1 MAAFYASSPPPEK
14 PPPIAP
20 NKNSELNSPSQES
33 ASEKKS
39 SFIKRALKELTGGWG
54 HSQKVKGLR
63 PVVRP
68 YGRGGVGGMSSAKTL
83 SSSSSPQSTL
93 SESSVTDSS
102 LAQQQQQ
109 RHLQVPHPQG
119 LPPSR
124 DDTPF
129 QSQYGY
135 SDYDDTQSLA
145 SSIPAPRRTQRWIQ
159 QQAPLNSA
167 PMSPTSSNDPYGA
180 QSYVYGQHPSRLHD
194 VEEDD
199 DPATHMDDQFG
210 RLSVA
215 NSSVIR
221 DHQSVPGRSDPRSRL
236 VLHPSSSVSVGSRP
250 PVTAAREIAA
260 SYYGASSS
268 TSASRPPVDPFAAN
282 SYNSFLPPHHHL
294 PPSQPQSV
302 VDHYSAAHAQN
313 QAVHARSHLISA
325 QTQELQAQIENL
337 RESER
342 RARERLKALRRD
354 DNLPL
359 RKNTSSEDESPLDGR
374 PPPPRSATSP
384 IPPSRREGNISKP
397 GMDGSEILEG
407 PSSSMTPAR
416 PLVPPKALGYG
427 PMSREERAR
436 EEKERLRQRDRE
448 REEANAAYH
457 QQHDP
462 YATPANLYA
471 QQYQRG
477 APSYHPPPAS
487 TFSQSAY
494 PSHMQSHIPH
504 NPPPSMAST
513 SAPVQHFHHQQQQHP
528 PQPQPQPQP
537 QQPQAFANSA
547 QQQLIL
553 QLGALLIQQQQQLAA
568 LNASRPEG
576 SSGASPPASGLP
588 LPSPGGGALDL
599 SALLTLAAAAANL
612 DPAAAAAALAA
623 VQNANGPAQTQ
634 ALSTGLSSSPT
645 TRINQISPPQIP
657 VPPIPITSTTFS
669 DPKSQGGRLTPSSQ
683 STQPAMSGLSR
694 LKQDFAG
701 IISTTDTCH
710 RFRILIMG
718 KANSG
723 KTTILQ
729 KFMGTIDTL
738 TVNDKDGKML
748 DASMIEDP
756 ILMGGVHNIEFE
768 ITSQSNPYFVF
779 HDSRGLEA
787 GSSQEMEEIRKFI
800 DRRAQERELKDRLH
814 LIWYCIP
821 MDQHRVLSAA
831 ELAFFEQG
839 TGDVPVIAVFTK
851 WDGQILKSLAEI
863 LKDGKTRMTLRDAR
877 QEAHHHAKEVFE
889 KHYLPMILNMAN
901 PPATYVLLG
910 NMHKPDTICNEL
922 SERTTELM
930 ADFMLRN
937 SLLKAQS
944 TKR

>member
-1 MAAFYASSPPPEK
+1 MAAFYASSPPPQK
-14 PPPIAP
+14 APSIAP
-20 NKNSELNSPSQES
+20 TQNSELTSPSEDNS
-33 ASEKKS
+33 ASKKKS
-39 SFIKRALKELTGGWG
+39 SFMKRALKELAGGG
-54 HSQKVKGLR
+54 GNNPKVKGQ

-68 YGRGGVGGMSSAKTL
+68 YGRGGVGAKAKPSASSAKT
-83 SSSSSPQSTL
+83 SSSQSPPQSVSSPSNPPRSPT
-93 SESSVTDSS
+93 TDSS

-109 RHLQVPHPQG
+109 RHLQVPHPQS

-124 DDTPF
+124 DDTPS
-129 QSQYGY
+129 QSQYEY

-145 SSIPAPRRTQRWIQ
+145 SSIPAPRRTQQWIQ

-180 QSYVYGQHPSRLHD
+180 QSYAYGQHPSRLHD

-337 RESER
+337 REAER
-342 RARERLKALRRD
+342 RARERLEALRRD

-359 RKNTSSEDESPLDGR
+359 RKNTSPEDESPLDGR
-374 PPPPRSATSP
+374 PPPPPRSATSP
-384 IPPSRREGNISKP
+384 VPPSRREGNISRP

-416 PLVPPKALGYG
+416 PLAPPNALGYG

-477 APSYHPPPAS
+477 APSYHQPPAS

-513 SAPVQHFHHQQQQHP
+513 SAPVQHFHHHQPHP
-528 PQPQPQPQP
+528 SQPQPQP
-537 QQPQAFANSA
+537 QQPQAFADPA

-568 LNASRPEG
+568 LNASRPGG
-576 SSGASPPASGLP
+576 SSGASPPAPGLP
-588 LPSPGGGALDL
+588 LPSPGGGGLDL
-599 SALLTLAAAAANL
+599 SALLTLAAAAGNL
-612 DPAAAAAALAA
+612 NPAAAAALAA
-623 VQNANGPAQTQ
+623 AQNANRPAQTQ
-634 ALSTGLSSSPT
+634 QAPSAGPSSSPT
-645 TRINQISPPQIP
+645 TRTNQTSPPQIP
-657 VPPIPITSTTFS
+657 VPPIPITTTTSTTVS
-669 DPKSQGGRLTPSSQ
+669 VPTSQGDRPTPPSQ
-683 STQPAMSGLSR
+683 STTPIIKRKVSSGTPITNTYNRDAGNPPQLPQPEFGREFSLTSSGARNANQNLDVPSNPHNVGGGGSPASAVSSLNTTGSTNSNSNSPLTNTNLSNSAAAIPRRPNVSPSMLPTSPTGTNSTISNPSASGL
-694 LKQDFAG
+694 
-701 IISTTDTCH
+701 
-710 RFRILIMG
+710 
-718 KANSG
+718 
-723 KTTILQ
+723 
-729 KFMGTIDTL
+729 
-738 TVNDKDGKML
+738 
-748 DASMIEDP
+748 
-756 ILMGGVHNIEFE
+756 GVAHL
-768 ITSQSNPYFVF
+768 S
-779 HDSRGLEA
+779 
-787 GSSQEMEEIRKFI
+787 
-800 DRRAQERELKDRLH
+800 RELENMGLRNEDL
-814 LIWYCIP
+814 
-821 MDQHRVLSAA
+821 DV
-831 ELAFFEQG
+831 G
-839 TGDVPVIAVFTK
+839 TG
-851 WDGQILKSLAEI
+851 S
-863 LKDGKTRMTLRDAR
+863 
-877 QEAHHHAKEVFE
+877 EVGA
-889 KHYLPMILNMAN
+889 IS
-901 PPATYVLLG
+901 PPPPYVRATG
-910 NMHKPDTICNEL
+910 GI
-922 SERTTELM
+922 
-930 ADFMLRN
+930 
-937 SLLKAQS
+937 
-944 TKR
+944 